1 MKKQLLTERFQQLAG
16 IKPLYELGDDDL
28 RLEPEDNE
36 YEDGT
41 EFEDDDLRLE
51 PEGGG
56 DVDEFE
62 LKDLTFD
69 QIVNAFPDN
78 YTDVHFTR
86 KQPNGEEGNYYR
98 DGINF
103 PNFDDSSTHIGDENA
118 WEDWKAKTMRHY
130 GNVEIVL
137 NSEGKNWF
145 DKVFI
150 SDDQFND
157 DRDGF
162 IKGKMSAM
170 QRDMDAGR
178 SID

>member
-1 MKKQLLTERFQQLAG
+1 MSNLKEIATQLGYL
-16 IKPLYELGDDDL
+16 
-28 RLEPEDNE
+28 NE
-36 YEDGT
+36 VVKT
-41 EFEDDDLRLE
+41 T
-51 PEGGG
+51 
-56 DVDEFE
+56 

-69 QIVNAFPDN
+69 MVTNTFSDDYKDIQ
-78 YTDVHFTR
+78 FTR
-86 KQPNGEEGNYYR
+86 KQPDGKEGPYYK
-98 DGINF
+98 DAINF
-103 PNFDDSSTHIGDENA
+103 PNADDTLTKIGDMGSFEN
-118 WEDWKAKTMRHY
+118 WKNKTMRHY